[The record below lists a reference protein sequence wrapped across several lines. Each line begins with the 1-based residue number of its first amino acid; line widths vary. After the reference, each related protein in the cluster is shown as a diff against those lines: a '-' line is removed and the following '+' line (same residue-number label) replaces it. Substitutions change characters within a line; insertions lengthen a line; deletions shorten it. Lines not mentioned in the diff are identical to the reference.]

1 MSEST
6 TPHFPPV
13 EIGTEARPPVIVL
26 PDPATLFARRAARF
40 RALAPGHDLAPYLL
54 FLAEIADA
62 QQGIVGVL
70 PAPELPDAESI
81 ARAVEFS
88 MPVLP
93 RSPFTPDS
101 VVQETL
107 ARLLAALS
115 AIDMPEPARAALDRL
130 RNAAPEALAEAIR
143 NVLDDAIPVEAIPEH
158 VFLGAAMQVHFA
170 CAAAGFDADQLAFI
184 ADGVCPVCGGPPVS
198 SGIVGWQGSERTRF
212 CTCSLCATRWNAVR
226 IKCLAC
232 SSTKGIHYQQVEGS
246 NGQVKAECCD
256 ECRSYVK
263 IMAED
268 EGAALDAVADDVA
281 SLGLDMLVREDGF
294 RPAGVNLFLL
304 GR

>member
-6 TPHFPPV
+6 TPNFPPV

-40 RALAPGHDLAPYLL
+40 RALAPGHDLAPYLQ
-54 FLAEIADA
+54 FLADIADA
-62 QQGIVGVL
+62 QHGIVDTL
-70 PAPELPDAESI
+70 PTPVLPDADAI

-93 RSPFTPDS
+93 RSPFTPDA

-115 AIDMPEPARAALDRL
+115 AIDMPEPAHAALERL
-130 RNAAPEALAEAIR
+130 RNAEPEALAEAIR

-158 VFLGAAMQVHFA
+158 VFLGAALQVHFA
-170 CAAAGFDADQLAFI
+170 RAAARFDAGKLAFI
-184 ADGVCPVCGGPPVS
+184 ADGVCPVCGGSPVS

-212 CTCSLCATRWNAVR
+212 CTCSLCAARWNAVR

-232 SSTKGIHYQQVEGS
+232 SSTKGIHYQQIEGAD
-246 NGQVKAECCD
+246 GQVKAECCD

-268 EGAALDAVADDVA
+268 EGTTLDAVADDVA
-281 SLGLDMLVREDGF
+281 SLGLDILVREEGF
-294 RPAGVNLFLL
+294 RPAGVNLFLI